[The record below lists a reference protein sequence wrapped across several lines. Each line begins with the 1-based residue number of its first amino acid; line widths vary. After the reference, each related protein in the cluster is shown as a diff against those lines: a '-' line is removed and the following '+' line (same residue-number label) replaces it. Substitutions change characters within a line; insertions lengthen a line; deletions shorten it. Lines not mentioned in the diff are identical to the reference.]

1 MPLPG
6 PFPEGAGNQRTP
18 TFAGGKEM
26 NKQVWTVE
34 EVIKILNVDEN
45 LIAELEKEEVITL
58 VSAEDGTGKLLPG
71 QELDKIRVAKVL
83 MEEMDINLPG
93 VEVILRMRQNMFEM
107 RRQFDDILKDLAEEI
122 RKRIN
127 QRPPGR

>member
-1 MPLPG
+1 
-6 PFPEGAGNQRTP
+6 
-18 TFAGGKEM
+18 M